1 MKLKFINYLFV
12 LLLLFISCS
21 DDDVVVTKE
30 PLLGVY
36 TISKSILTSDAVS
49 QNGAGRNQLAQ
60 H

>member
-21 DDDVVVTKE
+21 DDDDVVNKE

-36 TISKSILTSDAVS
+36 TISKSISSGNKIFSLGGYSNKT
-49 QNGAGRNQLAQ
+49 LI
-60 H
+60 